1 MNWNMRKNR
10 DQSEKDL
17 HRYDD
22 IINLPH
28 HVSSVHPHM
37 PVQDRAAQFAP
48 FAALSGHSAAIK
60 ETARLTENRIELDEN
75 CKMEIDGKL
84 RMIKARMS
92 THPVIMV
99 TYFKPDLKKKGGA
112 YVTIQGSVKKIDG
125 YTSELTMMDG
135 EKISVEDI
143 MEIEGEM
150 FREDMS

>member
-1 MNWNMRKNR
+1 
-10 DQSEKDL
+10 
-17 HRYDD
+17 
-22 IINLPH
+22 
-28 HVSSVHPHM
+28 
-37 PVQDRAAQFAP
+37 
-48 FAALSGHSAAIK
+48 
-60 ETARLTENRIELDEN
+60 
-75 CKMEIDGKL
+75 
-84 RMIKARMS
+84 MIKARMS